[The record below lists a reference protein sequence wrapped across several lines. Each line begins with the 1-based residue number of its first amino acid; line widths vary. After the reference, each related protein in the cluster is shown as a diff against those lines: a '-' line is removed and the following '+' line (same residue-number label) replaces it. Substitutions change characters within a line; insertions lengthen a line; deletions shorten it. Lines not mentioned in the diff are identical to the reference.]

1 MESNDE
7 ILLRMKLIESK
18 LEIIHME
25 IMDIKRQ
32 NEEKSLEQFHVM
44 TRLENI
50 ADFIKDRYDVV
61 VEEKEEFNNEKME
74 NDFLMW
80 YSIFKF

>member
-74 NDFLMW
+74 NDFLM
-80 YSIFKF
+80 